1 MYYFNP
7 DISMSLRK
15 EKAARLKL
23 AVLEQTLKL
32 IGKRPFDD
40 LYVED
45 ICEKVK
51 ISKVT
56 LFKYFPTKEDILA
69 YYFRIWCLRRAVEF
83 REKPKEGLQGIFYL
97 FDKLSEDTESHPGI
111 ILSLVAYLSNPKRP
125 PKPFPVKAEEKK
137 FLFPAIE
144 DVQAIEIQSVDQ
156 MFEKFVL
163 EAIFKK
169 EIKATATRDV
179 TNLLSSLFYGAIV
192 TSQLLQISPLKIFL
206 KRQVELA
213 MKGMQG

>member
-1 MYYFNP
+1 
-7 DISMSLRK
+7 MSLRK

-40 LYVED
+40 LYVDD

-56 LFKYFPTKEDILA
+56 LFKYFRTKEDILS
-69 YYFRIWCLRRAVEF
+69 YYLRVWCLRRLVELKD
-83 REKPKEGLQGIFYL
+83 KPREGLQGIFYL
-97 FDKLSEDTESHPGI
+97 FDKLSEDAELHPGI
-111 ILSLVAYLSNPKRP
+111 ILSLIAYLANPKRP

-137 FLFPAIE
+137 LLYPSIP
-144 DVQAIEIQSVDQ
+144 DVQAIDIQSIDQ
-156 MFEKFVL
+156 MFEKFAL

-169 EIKATATRDV
+169 EITRATSTRDV
-179 TNLLSSLFYGAIV
+179 TNLLSAVFYGSVV
-192 TSQLLQISPLKIFL
+192 TAHISQISPLKIFL
-206 KRQVELA
+206 RRNVELA
-213 MKGMQG
+213 LKGIQ